1 VTAAVT
7 VGDSSNFLAVSCVT
21 VRNPPESLPAWRRA
35 SARRLLFHVSHG
47 GEVRTMMFDD
57 SWYGMRRHRGERGV
71 FIPGE
76 GFRAA
81 PLPPWVPPAP
91 PQLLVPPVLAGSPE
105 AAGEPQSAE
114 NVLADTSN
122 LSPPERPHVKPI
134 ERFAGPVEL
143 KEVVFKPGPNW
154 SKRGAAQGFLR
165 WILANGE
172 VAATEIFRR
181 GKDAGISPKALK
193 KAQKVCGIRP
203 VQRRRSWW
211 WSMPPPRRVR

>member
-1 VTAAVT
+1 
-7 VGDSSNFLAVSCVT
+7 
-21 VRNPPESLPAWRRA
+21 
-35 SARRLLFHVSHG
+35 
-47 GEVRTMMFDD
+47 MFDD

-81 PLPPWVPPAP
+81 PLPPRVSPAP
-91 PQLLVPPVLAGSPE
+91 PQPLAPPVPAGSPE
-105 AAGEPQSAE
+105 VAVNPQAAEKA
-114 NVLADTSN
+114 LADASN
-122 LSPPERPHVKPI
+122 PPRPERPPVKPI
-134 ERFAGPVEL
+134 ERLAGPVEL
-143 KEVVFKPGPNW
+143 KEAVFKPGPNW
-154 SKRGAAQGFLR
+154 SKRGVAQGFLR

-181 GKDAGISPKALK
+181 GREAGISAKALR

-203 VQRRRSWW
+203 VQHRRAWW